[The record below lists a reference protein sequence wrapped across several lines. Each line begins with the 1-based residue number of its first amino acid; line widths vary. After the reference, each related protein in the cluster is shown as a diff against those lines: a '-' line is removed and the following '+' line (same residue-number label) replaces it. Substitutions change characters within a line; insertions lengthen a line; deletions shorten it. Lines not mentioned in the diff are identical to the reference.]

1 MSQPDTTPDTPHQD
15 DQTARTEK
23 KKSSFGRTFLILL
36 IVAGLLTW
44 FAPQIISHTALK
56 DSILPLVLKRY
67 PAEIKTGAV
76 TLSWSQPVAF
86 QNIVLQDFAGRDV
99 ARIKQIQTKKTL
111 WELARDRKQV
121 GDVNVTGVDSFTYIN
136 EQGIANRDFI
146 TAVLNK
152 GTKEHPEGEP
162 GREETK
168 SGPRQSLTLH
178 LSDLNLYVV
187 NAQDKET
194 PYLTGMNITVTR
206 PGQRTEPVLVEGNWQ
221 EKLPG
226 KAENTKPAEIAFVAS
241 VVNAQQP
248 EASRSG
254 SLKFKSRFFD
264 LKQLTPLVQALS
276 PGAYLDGISNTEME
290 VKWSGTKEAP
300 RFTVKGDWEA
310 APFVI
315 GAPELIGNDEISTD
329 YARGNVDLMA
339 ADGVLYFK
347 QAQTE
352 SQLGKLALQGKI
364 NWTDLQH
371 QDRRE
376 KLAGLLKSRLKLT
389 GNLDLAEAAR
399 QLPETVHLKPGMQI
413 TSGNVNFELSNY
425 NPKQPEQAAD
435 QQQTWLVALKT
446 SDLTGMNQG
455 REIRWQQPIELLMRL
470 RREAG
475 KFEIQSLRCQSDF
488 LKLSGSGNARDLK
501 IQLEAN
507 LDLLSQHLEQFVD
520 LQQVALKGKMKGEV
534 DFQIEGQNWQ
544 TQSFLNFANLQLAV
558 PDRRGWSEPKLELT
572 IDGAGKTDPKQLH
585 VERFVVTLFAGND
598 AFQAK
603 LKSPTTIERQADPDQ
618 QQLLPFQIQLKGKLA
633 SWADR
638 VRPLGRQDLQLGG
651 DVQFSSAV
659 SIGDQYVVHD
669 NTTLK
674 LTNLHVASPSLW
686 IDEPQAELKTAGSW
700 DGKQQTLKV
709 TTLSWRGAALAVN
722 GERIAV
728 QLPHEGVPSP
738 ALDGSLAFNG
748 DLHQITS
755 WFQNPAEPPA
765 QKFYGN
771 IQGQANVI
779 VNDQSR
785 MAHWRTTIKN
795 FAIEAPRRNDTRIT
809 QAPLASQRNPGWVV
823 SWQEPEIR
831 LEGDTRQNLQE
842 DTVSLN
848 QMSIHS
854 EMLDLSAKGK
864 IENWSSTRNVQL
876 AGEVTYDWE
885 NLTPLLRSKLGPDV
899 DIVGRETR
907 PFHLTGPLGSAHSEQ
922 VEAVALENV
931 QPRPLYP
938 NTRPLFVPT
947 TRYHDLTGEAGIGW
961 EEARIRGLTSGKTT
975 IEARIKDGQIH
986 ITPLDLQVSGGRLR
1000 IDPVIRLDVKP
1011 AALVF
1016 GKGQVID
1023 KFQFTPE
1030 MTRNSLRFVAPMIA
1044 NSTSIQGQFSL
1055 NQDFAILP
1063 IDEPKQGEA
1072 RGTLTIQSARV
1083 GPGPLFDALAG
1094 KIDQI
1099 LALININRDGRLI
1112 GPDAVFMQV
1121 NNQAVHYHMV
1131 EGRVFHSPFQVQVKG
1146 ITVTTTG
1153 SVGLDESLD
1162 LVAEVGFTNLLPRD
1176 SDKPFIKSLISRPL
1190 KLPIGGTLK
1199 NPKVDMRQVGNY
1211 AKQMGVNA
1219 LDAVLGGGIGSQI
1232 QSLFPE
1238 RTPEEMERIQKEREE
1253 RRKEREKRREERRL
1267 EKLKRKQGL

>member
-1 MSQPDTTPDTPHQD
+1 MSQPD
-15 DQTARTEK
+15 
-23 KKSSFGRTFLILL
+23 KSKTHSDKNDSAPGKQKRSFGRTLLILL
-36 IVAGLLTW
+36 IVAGTLTW
-44 FAPQIISHTALK
+44 FAPQIISRTALK
-56 DSILPLVLKRY
+56 DSILPLVLKHY
-67 PAEIKTGAV
+67 PADIKTGAV

-86 QNIVLQDFAGRDV
+86 QNIVFQDFAGRDV
-99 ARIKQIQTKKTL
+99 ARIKQIQTQKTL

-162 GREETK
+162 GKEEAAR

-178 LSDLNLYVV
+178 LADLNLYVV
-187 NAQDKET
+187 DAQEKET

-206 PGQRTEPVLVEGNWQ
+206 PGERTEPILVEGNWQ
-221 EKLPG
+221 EKLPDNAG
-226 KAENTKPAEIAFVAS
+226 KAKPAKIAFVVSA
-241 VVNAQQP
+241 VNTQQP
-248 EASRSG
+248 DASRSG

-276 PGAYLDGISNTEME
+276 PGAYLDGISNSEME
-290 VKWSGTKEAP
+290 VKWTGTKEDP
-300 RFTVKGDWEA
+300 RFSVTGNWEA
-310 APFVI
+310 APFVC
-315 GAPELIGNDEISTD
+315 GAPELFGNDELSTD
-329 YARGNVDLMA
+329 YARGNLDLQA
-339 ADGVLYFK
+339 GDGLLTFK
-347 QAQTE
+347 QAQME
-352 SQLGKLALQGKI
+352 SQLGKLTLQGKI
-364 NWTDLQH
+364 NWADLQD

-376 KLAGLLKSRLKLT
+376 KLAGLLKSRLKFT

-399 QLPETVHLKPGMQI
+399 QLPETVHLKPGMRI
-413 TSGNVNFELSNY
+413 TSGNVNFELSNF
-425 NPKQPEQAAD
+425 NPQQPEQQAD
-435 QQQTWLVALKT
+435 QTWLVALKT
-446 SDLTGMNQG
+446 SDLTGVNQG
-455 REIRWQQPIELLMRL
+455 REIRWQQPIELLMRI
-470 RREAG
+470 RRESE
-475 KFEIQSLRCQSDF
+475 KFEIQSLRCVSDF

-534 DFQIEGQNWQ
+534 DFQIEGQNWE
-544 TQSFLNFANLQLAV
+544 TQSFLNFENLQLAV

-585 VERFVVTLFAGND
+585 VERFIVTLLAGDD

-603 LKSPTTIERQADPDQ
+603 LKSPTTIERQADADQ
-618 QQLLPFQIQLKGKLA
+618 QQLLPFQIQLRGKIA

-638 VRPLGRQDLQLGG
+638 VQPLGRQDLQLGG
-651 DVQFSSAV
+651 DIQFSSAV
-659 SIGDQYVVHD
+659 SIGDQLVVHD
-669 NTTLK
+669 NTTLD
-674 LTNLHVASPSLW
+674 LTNLHIASPSLW
-686 IDEPQAELKTAGSW
+686 IDEPRAELKTAGSW
-700 DGKQQTLKV
+700 NGKRKLLQVSTL
-709 TTLSWRGAALAVN
+709 TWRSDALAVN
-722 GERIAV
+722 GERIKV
-728 QLPHEGVPSP
+728 QLPHADVPAP
-738 ALDGSLAFNG
+738 ELDGSLAFNG

-771 IQGQANVI
+771 IQGQANVV
-779 VNDQSR
+779 VNDQAR
-785 MAHWRTTIKN
+785 MANWRSTITK
-795 FAIEAPRRNDTRIT
+795 FAIEAPRRADTRIT
-809 QAPLASQRNPGWVV
+809 QAPIASQRNPGWVI

-831 LEGDTRQNLQE
+831 MEGDTRQNLQA
-842 DTVSLN
+842 DSISLN

-864 IENWSSTRNVQL
+864 IDNWSTTRDVRL

-885 NLTPLLRSKLGPDV
+885 NLTPLLRSKLGPDI

-907 PFHLTGPLGSAHSEQ
+907 PFNLTGPLGSARSAE
-922 VEAVALENV
+922 VEAVALDNI
-931 QPRPLYP
+931 QPRPLFP

-947 TRYHDLTGEAGIGW
+947 TRYNDLTGEAGIGW
-961 EEARIRGLTSGKTT
+961 EQAKIRGLTSGKTT

-1011 AALVF
+1011 PALVF

-1055 NQDFAILP
+1055 AQDFAIIP
-1063 IDEPKQGEA
+1063 IGAPELGEA
-1072 RGTLTIQSARV
+1072 RGTMTIQSAKV
-1083 GPGPLFDALAG
+1083 GPGPVFDALAAQ
-1094 KIDQI
+1094 IDQV

-1112 GPDAVFMQV
+1112 GPDAIFMQV
-1121 NNQAVHYHMV
+1121 KNQEVHYHLID
-1131 EGRVFHSPFQVQVKG
+1131 GRVYNSPFQVEMKG
-1146 ITVTTTG
+1146 ITITTTG

-1162 LVAEVGFTNLLPRD
+1162 LVAEVGFANLLPSD
-1176 SDKPFIKSLISRPL
+1176 SDKPFIKSLVSRPL

-1199 NPKVDMRQVGNY
+1199 KPKVDMRQVGNY

-1253 RRKEREKRREERRL
+1253 RRKERDKRREERRR